1 MARCFVARFVLC
13 AFVLL
18 GSFAGLPALA
28 QPAKDALKNAESSHR
43 HGDFATARKGFEAL
57 AKSGV
62 VQAQAALGQML
73 LAGEGGPPDAEKAA
87 QWLRRAASGWPKP
100 WGDSLPVEALTTLAK
115 MYEHGDGV
123 AADAEAAARYRY
135 QAADRFGHSDPLRR
149 KADAGSA
156 PDQFWYAEYLLIE
169 NPEDQSVPEQY
180 FAKAA
185 RAGHVGAAAALGALY
200 FRIDEIAKARRW
212 LSAALAAGH
221 TRAGLY
227 LAGLEGPA
235 ERLARYVA
243 AAESGSSAAVRVLT
257 RRFEPGD
264 FPPDQAEMIWGRAIA
279 SGQLEAAYAWK
290 RHQDVLAGGS
300 ADAAAAL
307 AEYRRRGDAGDP
319 EANAMVAAMLVFGR
333 QAAATPSEAIQRTTA
348 AAEAGH
354 AIAAYA
360 LGRAF
365 DDAAGDD
372 RDPEAAARWFNRALD
387 AGYGPAA
394 GRLGAK
400 LQFDHER
407 GLEGGI
413 QAMYLLGRAAQL
425 GDLSSLD
432 ALRDEVE
439 GGFGYAQFAYA
450 QVLAAKGAKQ
460 EAARLIRLAA
470 EYGVPEAM
478 IAHAESLR
486 AAGDVEGAADWF
498 TRVADADDGGAV
510 RTVAQMLEADR
521 EAWPE
526 VANMY
531 ARAAVL
537 GDETATHLLADLAKR
552 GSREAAFHFG
562 WILLQEEP
570 APYGVEQ
577 GAKMIALA
585 AKAGEPR
592 AMAQLAN
599 LYDAGQGVRKDRS
612 EALAWR
618 RRAAEAGEEAA
629 QLALVLDYS
638 DDASPLF
645 DLAKAAG
652 WARRAAEAGSADGAF
667 ALANMIDRAGRR
679 VGTPE
684 EVVKYL
690 TVAAT
695 AGNPLAQRALG
706 VAYAEGIAVE
716 QDVAVAANWLLR
728 AVVQDDIEGVY
739 QFGEVMLARPD
750 GNLKSNAER
759 ALFAFEGA
767 AKDGHMQAAFR
778 AAEELWDGDRVA
790 ENPEKAIE
798 LYRKAADSGHVGAQS
813 ALGVIYEFGHS
824 VDSDLPKA
832 AAYYEKAAAGGD
844 PLALN
849 NLAGFYRHGKGG
861 VEQDLQM
868 AVALLKRSAA
878 QNYAVGQFS
887 LAAIYYNGVGV
898 DKDLAEARRLFLRS
912 AEGGDVDGQW
922 AIATLLRRGEG
933 GPTDPEGARRWYEAS
948 ASQGNAGAAF
958 ALAEMHA
965 AGEGGPPDAPMA
977 LAWALQADI
986 AADYEARALAGKLAT
1001 VLDADGHMAARL
1013 AAAPTLSVREIADV
1027 TRFFLSG
1034 EFDVHR
1040 QQAVFWAELAAI
1052 QGHRGAQVF
1061 AAEAYETGDGVA
1073 KDIEKA
1079 AVWRL
1084 LAANQGDG
1092 ESAMIAGRMYE
1103 TGNGLAQNAELAAEM
1118 YEIAVYDRQ
1127 DGAMA
1132 ALQALEA
1139 AGAPA
1144 AAYTLAALTQ
1154 EGVGVE
1160 ADLED
1165 AVALYRKAAKAGH
1178 PAAQNDLGTLY
1189 ESGEGVAQSDAEAAK
1204 WYRRSA
1210 ENGHPIGANNL
1221 GALMLRGRGVDRDLA
1236 AAVKWFRKSAE
1247 GGAAIGQ
1254 YNYARMLGRGE
1265 GVAKDMSAAYYW
1277 LRRLEVRDD
1286 VPEELSSNLWP
1297 LRAALRLALTENE
1310 MAAVDARILAEDRDA
1325 KR

>member
-1 MARCFVARFVLC
+1 MARFILARLVLC
-13 AFVLL
+13 VFVLL
-18 GSFAGLPALA
+18 AAVGGPPAIA
-28 QPAKDALKNAESSHR
+28 QSASDALKDAERSHR
-43 HGDFATARKGFEAL
+43 HGDFATARKRFEAL

-73 LAGEGGPPDAEKAA
+73 LSGEGGPVDAGKAA
-87 QWLRRAASGWPKP
+87 QWLRRAASGRPKP

-123 AADAEAAARYRY
+123 VADAEAAARYRY
-135 QAADRFGHSDPLRR
+135 RAADRFGHSDPLRR

-156 PDQFWYAEYLLIE
+156 PDQFWYAEYLLTK
-169 NPEDQSVPEQY
+169 NPEDQSVPLRY

-200 FRIDEIAKARRW
+200 AFVDETPKAKRW
-212 LSAALAAGH
+212 LTAALAAGH

-227 LAGLEGPA
+227 LAGLEEPA

-243 AAESGSSAAVRVLT
+243 AAESGSSAAVQVLT
-257 RRFEPGD
+257 QRYEPGD

-279 SGQLEAAYAWK
+279 SGDLEAAYEWQ
-290 RHQDVLAGGS
+290 RHQDVLAGGP

-319 EANAMVAAMLVFGR
+319 DANAMVAAMLVFGR
-333 QAAATPSEAIQRTTA
+333 QAAATSSEAIQRTTA

-365 DDAAGDD
+365 DNANGADH
-372 RDPEAAARWFNRALD
+372 DPEAATQWFKRALD

-394 GRLGAK
+394 GWLGAN
-400 LQFDHER
+400 LQFDDEV
-407 GLEGGI
+407 GLEGRI
-413 QAMYLLGRAAQL
+413 QAMDLLVRAAQL

-439 GGFGYAQFAYA
+439 DGFGYAEFAYG
-450 QVLAAKGAKQ
+450 QFLVAKGPEK

-470 EYGVPEAM
+470 EYGVPDAM
-478 IAHAESLR
+478 IAHVENLR

-498 TRVADADDGGAV
+498 VRVADTDDGGAV
-510 RTVAQMLEADR
+510 RTVAEMLEANRD
-521 EAWPE
+521 AWPE

-531 ARAAVL
+531 TRAAVL
-537 GDETATHLLADLAKR
+537 GDETATQLLAELAKK
-552 GSREAAFHFG
+552 GSREAVFNLG

-570 APYGVEQ
+570 APYRVEE
-577 GAKMIALA
+577 GAEMISLA

-599 LYDAGQGVRKDRS
+599 LYDAGHGVRKDRR

-618 RRAAEAGEEAA
+618 HRAAEAGEEAA

-638 DDASPLF
+638 DDASPLL
-645 DLAKAAG
+645 DLAKAAK

-667 ALANMIDRAGRR
+667 ALANVIDRAGRKA
-679 VGTPE
+679 GTPA
-684 EVVKYL
+684 EVMKYL

-706 VAYAEGIAVE
+706 VAYAEGNAVE
-716 QDVAVAANWLLR
+716 QDFAVAANWLLR
-728 AVVQDDIEGVY
+728 AALQDDVEAVY
-739 QFGEVMLARPD
+739 QFGKVMLARPD
-750 GNLKSNAER
+750 GDLKSNAER
-759 ALFAFEGA
+759 ALFAFKQA
-767 AKDGHMQAAFR
+767 ADDGHAEAAFQ
-778 AAEELWDGDRVA
+778 AGEELWDGDRVA
-790 ENPEKAIE
+790 EDTEKAIE
-798 LYRKAADSGHVGAQS
+798 WYGKAADAAHVGAQS
-813 ALGVIYEFGHS
+813 ALGVIYELGQA
-824 VDSDLPKA
+824 VEPDLPKA
-832 AAYYEKAAAGGD
+832 AAYYEKAAAAGD
-844 PLALN
+844 AVAQN

-861 VEQDLQM
+861 VGQDLRK

-878 QNYAVGQFS
+878 QENAVGQFS
-887 LAAIYYNGVGV
+887 LAAMYYNGVGV
-898 DKDLAEARRLFLRS
+898 DKDLAEARRLFRRS

-922 AIATLLRRGEG
+922 AIASLLRRGEG
-933 GPTDPEGARRWYEAS
+933 GPADPDGARRWYEAG
-948 ASQGNAGAAF
+948 ALQGHTGAAF

-965 AGEGGPPDAPMA
+965 AGEGGPPDAPAA
-977 LAWALQADI
+977 LAWALRADI
-986 AADYEARALAGKLAT
+986 AADYKARALAGKLAS
-1001 VLDADGHMAARL
+1001 VLDADGHDAARL
-1013 AAAPTLSVREIADV
+1013 AAAPNLSVREIADV
-1027 TRFFLSG
+1027 TRFFVSG
-1034 EFDVHR
+1034 EFDVHP
-1040 QQAVFWAELAAI
+1040 QEAVFWAELAAI
-1052 QGHRGAQVF
+1052 QGHLGAQVF
-1061 AAEAYETGDGVA
+1061 AAEAYETGDGVP
-1073 KDIEKA
+1073 KDFEKA

-1103 TGNGLAQNAELAAEM
+1103 TGEGLAKDVDLAAEM
-1118 YEIAVYDRQ
+1118 YETAVYDGQ

-1132 ALQALEA
+1132 ALQALDA

-1144 AAYTLAALTQ
+1144 AAYSLAVLT
-1154 EGVGVE
+1154 EGGVGVE
-1160 ADLED
+1160 ADLGK
-1165 AVALYRKAAKAGH
+1165 AVALYRKAARAGH

-1189 ESGEGVAQSDAEAAK
+1189 ESGEGVAKSDAEAAK

-1221 GALMLRGRGVDRDLA
+1221 GALMLEGRGVERDLA
-1236 AAVKWFRKSAE
+1236 SAVEWFRKSAE
-1247 GGAAIGQ
+1247 GGAALGQ
-1254 YNYARMLGRGE
+1254 YNYARMLGRGD
-1265 GVAKDMSAAYYW
+1265 GVAQDMSAAYYW
-1277 LRRLEVRDD
+1277 LRRLDGRDD
-1286 VPEELSSNLWP
+1286 LPEDISSNLWL
-1297 LRAALRLALTENE
+1297 LRAALRMALTENE
-1310 MAAVDARILAEDRDA
+1310 MAAVDARILAEDQAA